1 MRGKGKS
8 IFSSMP
14 ELIDSIEKLGV
25 EKEAYEAVL
34 KAMQEKKAIDAFK
47 KMMMKA
53 KEIDLMALDEYD
65 SLAENSGLESRPKQA
80 KKVSRPQ
87 EFGTWS

>member
-25 EKEAYEAVL
+25 EKEAYEAVM
-34 KAMQEKKAIDAFK
+34 KAMQEKKAIEAFK
-47 KMMMKA
+47 MMEKA
-53 KEIDLMALDEYD
+53 KEVDLMALDEYD
-65 SLAENSGLESRPKQA
+65 SLAKNSGLESRPKQV